1 MLLCMYV
8 PLEGP
13 GTEPQRLRQQHV
25 LSLAHSAVKENL
37 VLFLEHILE
46 GRVIPPDLSLILKL

>member
-1 MLLCMYV
+1 MYV

-13 GTEPQRLRQQHV
+13 GTEPQRLRQQNV